1 MDAPPSQTISS
12 DINNLVGPSSI
23 PVVLEGRAPKI
34 TCVALIDTGNKIAS
48 GVAINGELA
57 EKLQLKIH
65 KLKTAVGTAGG
76 DQLDVLGEVQDVAVW
91 ITRDCK
97 LKIQR
102 ARVIPRLNHE
112 LNIGSEWLGENKATV
127 DYGTNP
133 PSMKVASRTVPMI
146 NNMEDEVSDQNVR
159 PSLGR
164 KPAVEWQPSQ
174 VEDVPG
180 TQDTGLGAGA

>member
-1 MDAPPSQTISS
+1 MADQRRDRETQGGGGSS
-12 DINNLVGPSSI
+12 
-23 PVVLEGRAPKI
+23 GRA
-34 TCVALIDTGNKIAS
+34 TVANHQFRYQQPG
-48 GVAINGELA
+48 G
-57 EKLQLKIH
+57 LQLKIH